1 MIEEGE
7 VVDHARPAPVE
18 RDPVGLAGLVQVKL
32 DIDVAEWR
40 WHGRQL
46 MQQASF
52 VLARLDCVLLTRQP
66 IDNADAHA
74 GLADAV
80 AQLGREIPLDL
91 LSRESADTVEQWRN
105 AHFGPALG
113 EQRTLGRDGIA
124 WISFAYDHL
133 IGPPIRAWSKSS

>member
-1 MIEEGE
+1 
-7 VVDHARPAPVE
+7 
-18 RDPVGLAGLVQVKL
+18 
-32 DIDVAEWR
+32 
-40 WHGRQL
+40 

-74 GLADAV
+74 GVADAV

-91 LSRESADTVEQWRN
+91 LSRESADAVEQWRN

-124 WISFAYDHL
+124 RIAFAYDHL
-133 IGPPIRAWSKSS
+133 IRPPTRACRSHHELFADGPEAQEPDAELALQSGG